1 MPYID
6 PNDRPN
12 YDSFI
17 SEMVEDLYHSG
28 ENWKGHFNY
37 AISSIIS
44 ALIKRNG
51 GPRYSHINDIV
62 GVLECIKLEL
72 YRRVAAPYEDL
83 KAEENG
89 DVY

>member
-1 MPYID
+1 MPYIN
-6 PNDRPN
+6 PEDRPN
-12 YDSFI
+12 YDVVI
-17 SEMVEDLYHSG
+17 KEMVEDLYHSG
-28 ENWKGHFNY
+28 DNWRGNLNY

-44 ALIKRNG
+44 ALIERHG
-51 GPRYSHINDIV
+51 GPRYSQINDIV

>member
-1 MPYID
+1 MPYISPD
-6 PNDRPN
+6 DRKN
-12 YDSFI
+12 YDAVVK
-17 SEMVEDLYHSG
+17 ELVEDLYHSG
-28 ENWKGHFNY
+28 EAWRGNFNY
-37 AISSIIS
+37 TISSIIS
-44 ALIKRNG
+44 KFIDRLG